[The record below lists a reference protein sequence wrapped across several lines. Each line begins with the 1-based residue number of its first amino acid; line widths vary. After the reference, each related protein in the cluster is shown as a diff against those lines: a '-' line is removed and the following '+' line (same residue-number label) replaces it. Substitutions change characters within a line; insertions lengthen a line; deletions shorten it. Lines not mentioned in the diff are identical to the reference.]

1 MANPFKP
8 TAGAT
13 PPLLVG
19 RNRVIEEFLES
30 LDDGPGAPGL
40 LELIT
45 GARGVGKTVMLT
57 ALGDSA
63 RERGWVVVDETARE
77 GLMDR
82 LAAEFTRQLSQLA
95 GKERSRLTSLSL
107 STPLGGGSATLEH
120 APAPEPSWRQ
130 KARALTQWLAEHGT
144 GLLLTIDEVHAI
156 PREELRALSAEVQHL
171 IREGAPIGL
180 LMAGLPKAVE
190 ELLNDDITT
199 FLRRAERIELG
210 EVAIDDVC
218 EALKS
223 TFDTGAKAL
232 SNDLAQ
238 ECANATGGYPF
249 MIQLVGYQVW
259 KHSGDGP
266 VTQPAVAAGTTAA
279 RLRLGNLVHAPALR
293 DLSDVDR
300 TMLVCMAKDDG
311 PSQITTSPNAWI
323 ALSTTCRST
332 ATGCSPPGSSRPP
345 ATARSTSP
353 PPICVS
359 TCASTQRTSS
369 WSESQPPT
377 ATPRPHAEAARAGL
391 VPHPTL

>member
-82 LAAEFTRQLSQLA
+82 LAAEFTRQLSQLT

-223 TFDTGAKAL
+223 TFDAGEKAL

-311 PSQITTSPNAWI
+311 PSQIADI
-323 ALSTTCRST
+323 AERMDRPVNYVSVYRNRLLAAGIIKT
-332 ATGCSPPGSSRPP
+332 AGYGK
-345 ATARSTSP
+345 
-353 PPICVS
+353 VDF
-359 TCASTQRTSS
+359 
-369 WSESQPPT
+369 
-377 ATPRPHAEAARAGL
+377 ATPYLREYLREHAAHL
-391 VPHPTL
+391 VME

>member
-120 APAPEPSWRQ
+120 APTPEPSWRQ

-218 EALKS
+218 NALKS
-223 TFDTGAKAL
+223 TFNAGEKAL
-232 SNDLAQ
+232 SND
-238 ECANATGGYPF
+238 
-249 MIQLVGYQVW
+249 
-259 KHSGDGP
+259 
-266 VTQPAVAAGTTAA
+266 QPAVAAGTTAA

-311 PSQITTSPNAWI
+311 PSQIADI
-323 ALSTTCRST
+323 AERMDRPVNYVSVYRNRLLAAGIIKT
-332 ATGCSPPGSSRPP
+332 AGYGKVDFAAPYLREYL
-345 ATARSTSP
+345 R
-353 PPICVS
+353 
-359 TCASTQRTSS
+359 
-369 WSESQPPT
+369 E
-377 ATPRPHAEAARAGL
+377 HAAHL
-391 VPHPTL
+391 VME

>member
-1 MANPFKP
+1 MTNPFKP

-63 RERGWVVVDETARE
+63 REHGWVVVDETARE

-300 TMLVCMAKDDG
+300 TMLVCIAKDDG
-311 PSQITTSPNAWI
+311 PSQIADI
-323 ALSTTCRST
+323 AERMDRPVNYVSVYRNRLLAAGIIKT
-332 ATGCSPPGSSRPP
+332 AGYGKVDFAAPYLREYL
-345 ATARSTSP
+345 R
-353 PPICVS
+353 
-359 TCASTQRTSS
+359 
-369 WSESQPPT
+369 E
-377 ATPRPHAEAARAGL
+377 HAAHL
-391 VPHPTL
+391 VME

>member
-120 APAPEPSWRQ
+120 APNPEPSWRQ

-223 TFDTGAKAL
+223 TFDTGEKAL

-266 VTQPAVAAGTTAA
+266 VTRPAVAAGTTAA

-311 PSQITTSPNAWI
+311 PSQIANI
-323 ALSTTCRST
+323 AERMDRPVNYVSVYRNRLLAAGIIKT
-332 ATGCSPPGSSRPP
+332 AGYGKIDFAAPYLREYL
-345 ATARSTSP
+345 R
-353 PPICVS
+353 
-359 TCASTQRTSS
+359 
-369 WSESQPPT
+369 E
-377 ATPRPHAEAARAGL
+377 HAAHL
-391 VPHPTL
+391 VME

>member
-1 MANPFKP
+1 MTNPFKP

-63 RERGWVVVDETARE
+63 REHGWVVVDETARE

-82 LAAEFTRQLSQLA
+82 LATEFTRQLSQLA

-156 PREELRALSAEVQHL
+156 PREDCEPCPQRCSTSFAK
-171 IREGAPIGL
+171 
-180 LMAGLPKAVE
+180 GLPSACSWRDSPKP
-190 ELLNDDITT
+190 
-199 FLRRAERIELG
+199 
-210 EVAIDDVC
+210 
-218 EALKS
+218 LKS
-223 TFDTGAKAL
+223 
-232 SNDLAQ
+232 SS
-238 ECANATGGYPF
+238 
-249 MIQLVGYQVW
+249 M
-259 KHSGDGP
+259 
-266 VTQPAVAAGTTAA
+266 
-279 RLRLGNLVHAPALR
+279 
-293 DLSDVDR
+293 
-300 TMLVCMAKDDG
+300 
-311 PSQITTSPNAWI
+311 TTSPP
-323 ALSTTCRST
+323 S
-332 ATGCSPPGSSRPP
+332 
-345 ATARSTSP
+345 
-353 PPICVS
+353 CVEPS
-359 TCASTQRTSS
+359 
-369 WSESQPPT
+369 
-377 ATPRPHAEAARAGL
+377 G
-391 VPHPTL
+391 

>member
-120 APAPEPSWRQ
+120 APTPEPSWRQ

-156 PREELRALSAEVQHL
+156 PREELRALSAEEQHL

-223 TFDTGAKAL
+223 TFDAGEKAL

-266 VTQPAVAAGTTAA
+266 VTRPAVAAGTTAA

-311 PSQITTSPNAWI
+311 PSQIADI
-323 ALSTTCRST
+323 AERMDRPVNYVSVYRNRLLAAGIIKT
-332 ATGCSPPGSSRPP
+332 AGYGKVDFAAPYLREYL
-345 ATARSTSP
+345 R
-353 PPICVS
+353 
-359 TCASTQRTSS
+359 
-369 WSESQPPT
+369 E
-377 ATPRPHAEAARAGL
+377 HAAHL
-391 VPHPTL
+391 VME

>member
-120 APAPEPSWRQ
+120 APTPE
-130 KARALTQWLAEHGT
+130 
-144 GLLLTIDEVHAI
+144 LLLTIDEVHAI

-218 EALKS
+218 DALKS
-223 TFDTGAKAL
+223 TFDAGEKAL

-311 PSQITTSPNAWI
+311 PSQIADI
-323 ALSTTCRST
+323 AERMDRPVNYVSVYRNRLLAAGIIKT
-332 ATGCSPPGSSRPP
+332 AGYGKVDFAAPYLREYL
-345 ATARSTSP
+345 R
-353 PPICVS
+353 
-359 TCASTQRTSS
+359 
-369 WSESQPPT
+369 E
-377 ATPRPHAEAARAGL
+377 HAAHL
-391 VPHPTL
+391 VME

>member
-63 RERGWVVVDETARE
+63 REHGWVVVDETARE

-156 PREELRALSAEVQHL
+156 PREELRALSTEVQHL

-266 VTQPAVAAGTTAA
+266 
-279 RLRLGNLVHAPALR
+279 ALR

-300 TMLVCMAKDDG
+300 TMLVCIAKDDG
-311 PSQITTSPNAWI
+311 PSQIADI
-323 ALSTTCRST
+323 AERMDRPVNYVSVYRNRLLT
-332 ATGCSPPGSSRPP
+332 AGIIK
-345 ATARSTSP
+345 TAGYGKVDFAAPYLREYL
-353 PPICVS
+353 
-359 TCASTQRTSS
+359 R
-369 WSESQPPT
+369 E
-377 ATPRPHAEAARAGL
+377 HAAHL
-391 VPHPTL
+391 VME